1 MWVNRNATMW
11 SLSSPPDG
19 LRRYV
24 RSHDEMMKFTNG
36 TCFPRQLPE
45 PCQLRTAN
53 CRSLTSHPKT
63 CRSPISRTLPTAN
76 LPHPLHRR
84 LWLNRNGKDWF
95 VLARGI
101 HVCPRDT
108 WSKPDE
114 RNTLK
119 ELGTDG
125 ILLAQGLRKTDTTL
139 WLNRRRKD
147 WFVLARG
154 RHVCPRDA

>member
-1 MWVNRNATMW
+1 MW

-45 PCQLRTAN
+45 PCQLPTAN

-76 LPHPLHRR
+76 LPNPFHRR
-84 LWLNRNGKDWF
+84 LRLNRHGKNWV
-95 VLARGI
+95 VLARGV
-101 HVCPRDT
+101 HVLSTRCVEQTRWEEHTERT
-108 WSKPDE
+108 WHRWDLACSRAK
-114 RNTLK
+114 RNTH
-119 ELGTDG
+119 
-125 ILLAQGLRKTDTTL
+125 KTLT
-139 WLNRRRKD
+139 K
-147 WFVLARG
+147 
-154 RHVCPRDA
+154 PRW